1 MLTRVATR
9 IIRLLIGG
17 VFLFFEGGKM
27 IDFKKKTAELLNDVI
42 EDLQFEEIMETIEVP
57 KNTEMGDY
65 AFPCFKLAS
74 IFKKSPQMIASSL
87 VESIDSD
94 KNFES
99 IKAVGP
105 YINFTIEKSILSK
118 LIIEEVLDEE
128 DQYGSSDLGK
138 GKNVVVEYSSVN
150 IAKPF
155 HMGHIR
161 STMIGY
167 SLYKIYSFL
176 GYNTIGINH
185 LGDYGTQFGKLIV
198 AYKKWGDKEAI
209 EANPIPE
216 LLKIY
221 VKFHEEAEKDPT
233 LDDEARAWFTK
244 LENGDEEAVRLWTLF
259 RKVSLKEFEGVY
271 DLLGVEFD
279 SYAGESF
286 YSDMIPGLLEE
297 MREKGVMTNEE
308 GAELVNLE
316 PYDMP
321 NALITKSDGSS
332 LYITRDLTAAKYR
345 KEEYDFYK
353 NIYVV
358 GSQQNLHFK
367 QWIKIIE
374 LMGYEWAKDCIHVP
388 FGMVGLEEGSLSTRN
403 GRVVFLEDVLNK
415 AIETTKDIIEEKNPD
430 LDNKEEV
437 AKQVGVGSVVFQE
450 LSNNRIKDYTF
461 SWEHT
466 LSFEGET
473 GPYVQYSHARA
484 CSVLRN
490 AEVTLEDVDY
500 SLLNNKASF
509 DLIREISKFGE
520 VIKRAAEKY
529 EPSLVTRY
537 ITHLAQLFNRFYHET
552 PILVDDEEL
561 KKARVALVKAYKH
574 VVKNGLSLIAIEA
587 PEKM

>member
-27 IDFKKKTAELLNDVI
+27 IDFKKKTAELLNEVI
-42 EDLQFEEIMETIEVP
+42 EDLQLEEIMETIEVP

-74 IFKKSPQMIASSL
+74 IFKKSPQMIAESL

-105 YINFTIEKSILSK
+105 YINFTIEKSILSE
-118 LIIEEVLDEE
+118 LIIEEVLEKK
-128 DQYGSSDLGK
+128 DQYGSSDLGE

-198 AYKKWGDKEAI
+198 AYKKWGDEAAI
-209 EANPIPE
+209 EADPIPE

-244 LENGDEEAVRLWTLF
+244 LENDDEEAVRLWTLF
-259 RKVSLKEFEGVY
+259 IKVRLKEFERVY
-271 DLLGVEFD
+271 NLLGVEFD

-297 MREKGVMTNEE
+297 MREKDVMTNED

-430 LDNKEEV
+430 LENKAEV

-509 DLIREISKFGE
+509 DLIREISKLGE

-537 ITHLAQLFNRFYHET
+537 STHLAQLFNRFYHET

-561 KKARVALVKAYKH
+561 KKARVAVVKAYKH

>member
-1 MLTRVATR
+1 
-9 IIRLLIGG
+9 
-17 VFLFFEGGKM
+17 M
-27 IDFKKKTAELLNDVI
+27 IDFKSKVAKILNEAI
-42 EDLQFEEIMETIEVP
+42 ENLNYDEIIETIEVP
-57 KNTEMGDY
+57 KDTEMGDY
-65 AFPCFKLAS
+65 AFPCFKLAP
-74 IFKKSPQMIASSL
+74 IFRKSPQMIA
-87 VESIDSD
+87 ESISESIERDE
-94 KNFES
+94 NFES
-99 IKAVGP
+99 ITAIGP
-105 YINFTIEKSILSK
+105 YINFKIEKSILSK
-118 LIIEEVLDEE
+118 MIIEDVLEKQ
-128 DQYGSSDLGK
+128 DQYGASKTGE

-167 SLYKIYSFL
+167 SLYKIYTFL

-198 AYKKWGDKEAI
+198 AYKKWGVKAEI
-209 EANPIPE
+209 EADPIPE

-221 VKFHEEAEKDPT
+221 VKFHEEAEKDPS

-244 LENGDEEAVRLWTLF
+244 LENEDEEAIHLWTWF
-259 RKVSLKEFEGVY
+259 RKVSLKEFERVY
-271 DLLGVEFD
+271 NLLGVEFD
-279 SYAGESF
+279 FYTGESF
-286 YSDMIPGLLEE
+286 YSDMIPGLLDE
-297 MREKGVMTNEE
+297 MREKNVMTKDD

-316 PYDMP
+316 AYDMP

-345 KEEYDFYK
+345 KKEFDFYK

-374 LMGYEWAKDCIHVP
+374 LMGYEWANDCVHVP

-415 AIETTKDIIEEKNPD
+415 AVETTQKIIEEKNPD
-430 LDNKEEV
+430 LENKAEV

-490 AEVTLEDVDY
+490 ADVSLDNVDY
-500 SLLNNKASF
+500 SLLNDKTSF
-509 DLIREISKFGE
+509 DLIREISKFNE
-520 VIKRAAEKY
+520 IIEKAAVKY
-529 EPSLVTRY
+529 EPSLITRY

-552 PILVDDEEL
+552 PILVSDVEL
-561 KKARVALVKAYKH
+561 KKARVALVKAYKY